1 MSDLAL
7 EVRGLRKSF
16 GAIEACSDLSFSVQ
30 RREIVGLVGPDG
42 AGKTTVF
49 RILCGILGADAGEAM
64 VAGYDVLRDPEAVKR
79 SIGYLPQ
86 RFSLHRDLTVWENI
100 RYIAEL
106 HSVPTQEWQQRANEL
121 LEITYLSPFRQ
132 RLAGRLSGGMKQ
144 KLALL
149 CALIHRPRLLL
160 LDEPTTGVD
169 PVSRRDFW
177 QILYHLPQQDVAI
190 LISTPYMDE
199 ASRCNR
205 IAFMYQGRL
214 LAFDTPESLRDA
226 SPSQYAEVRCA
237 NQREARLALQKMPEV
252 EGVEVFGDRLHVA
265 LRAGVDHQA
274 IARAL
279 QQAGFECDEVVAVR
293 ASLED
298 IFMEMT
304 RQQAGM

>member
-1 MSDLAL
+1 MNELAL
-7 EVRGLRKSF
+7 EVRGLRKSY
-16 GAIEACSDLSFSVQ
+16 GSIEACTNLTFSVQ
-30 RREIVGLVGPDG
+30 SREIVGMVGPDG

-49 RILCGILGADAGEAM
+49 RILCGILDADGGEAI
-64 VAGYDVLRDPEAVKR
+64 VAGYDVRRDPEAVKR

-106 HSVPTQEWQQRANEL
+106 HSVPAREWQQRANEL
-121 LEITYLSPFRQ
+121 LEITYLSPFRN
-132 RLAGRLSGGMKQ
+132 RLAGQLSGGMKQ

-177 QILYHLPQQDVAI
+177 QILYNLPQQNVAI

-214 LAFDTPESLRDA
+214 LALDTPEHLRAA
-226 SPSQYAEVRCA
+226 SPNQYAEVRCR
-237 NQREARLALQKMPEV
+237 NQREARLALQKMPVV
-252 EGVEVFGDRLHVA
+252 EGVEVFGDRLHVS
-265 LRAGVDHQA
+265 LEPGVAPEA
-274 IARAL
+274 IAQAL
-279 QQAGFECDEVVAVR
+279 GEAGFECDEVAPVR

-298 IFMEMT
+298 IFMELT
-304 RQQAGM
+304 RQQA

>member
-16 GAIEACSDLSFSVQ
+16 GAIEACQDLTFSVQ
-30 RREIVGLVGPDG
+30 SREIVGMVGPDG
-42 AGKTTVF
+42 AGKTTIF
-49 RILCGILGADAGEAM
+49 RILCGILDADAGEAM
-64 VAGYDVLRDPEAVKR
+64 VAGYDVRRDPEAVKR
-79 SIGYLPQ
+79 SIGYLSQ

-106 HSVPTQEWQQRANEL
+106 HSVPLQEWEQRANEL
-121 LEITYLSPFRQ
+121 LEITYLSPFRN

-177 QILYHLPQQDVAI
+177 QILYDLPQQEVAI

-205 IAFMYQGRL
+205 IAFMYEGRL
-214 LAFDTPESLRDA
+214 LAFDTPGQLREA
-226 SPSQYAEVRCA
+226 SPNQYAEVRCS

-252 EGVEVFGDRLHVA
+252 EGVEVFGDRLHVS
-265 LRAGVDHQA
+265 LKAGVESQTIAQA
-274 IARAL
+274 L
-279 QQAGFECDEVVAVR
+279 GQAGFQCDEVAAVR

-298 IFMEMT
+298 IFMELT
-304 RQQAGM
+304 RREAQG